1 MATDLISPRGYRVA
15 VADGNVDKLLRAGYA
30 RPKPVPAKPE
40 PEAAPKRR
48 PGRPR
53 KNPTDADTK

>member
-1 MATDLISPRGYRVA
+1 MATDLISPRGYRVT
-15 VADGNVDKLLRAGYA
+15 VADGNVGKLLRAGYA
-30 RPKPVPAKPE
+30 RPKPAPAEPE

-53 KNPTDADTK
+53 KSPTSDDTK